1 MILVD
6 SSVLIDYLRGRDTA
20 TVTRLQKVMALS
32 IPFGITELI
41 YQELLQG
48 AATEKDYRKL
58 KEYLDTQQFY
68 ALRRGRES
76 HAAAALI
83 FFRCRKAG
91 YTITGTIDC
100 LIAQTCLENR
110 LALLH
115 HDRDFTWIKR
125 VVPELMIY

>member
-6 SSVLIDYLRGRDTA
+6 SSVLIDYLRKQDTA
-20 TVTRLQKVMALS
+20 AVTKLQKAMALA

-48 AATEKDYRKL
+48 AATAKDYRKL
-58 KEYLDTQQFY
+58 KDYLDTQQFY

-76 HAAAALI
+76 YADAALI
-83 FFRCRKAG
+83 YFRCRQAG
-91 YTITGTIDC
+91 YSITGTIDC
-100 LIAQTCLENR
+100 LIAQTCLENQ

-115 HDRDFTWIKR
+115 NDRDFTWIKK